1 MRRLSLLLC
10 VLVACSAEPTRPITT
25 VPVSTAT
32 AAPPTTEGATTTTA
46 PPFLMGATQE
56 WASAVASVYGP
67 ACSGDRTR
75 IPVELAGLALSGTCP
90 LNGTSV
96 MAQVSGA
103 VLASAAFG
111 DDLIFGVNYGSGFE
125 IVALR
130 MPSLGNTDGWYGT
143 VPKVVALVGA
153 DARPGEEPSVT
164 RADSLHLFGLNGAGA
179 GGLIGIPRDS
189 WVSIGGG
196 GANKINS
203 ALSLGGPDVLMST
216 LNSVS
221 GLNLGGYILTG
232 FEGFQEL
239 WGNILGGAEVEV
251 PIRIAD
257 AAAGADLQPGL
268 QYLNGPQALSFGRAR
283 KALAAGDL
291 TRQLHGGVAILGALK
306 KAQSLG
312 PLGLPTLL
320 AGSEPWIRTNIRWGD
335 LLSLS
340 ALALATPT
348 EQIGNVVV
356 PARTGSVGAAS
367 VVFLNAGAGAVFA
380 DLADGAIAPGN

>member
-10 VLVACSAEPTRPITT
+10 VLVACSGEPTRPITT
-25 VPVSTAT
+25 EPESTTTGPT
-32 AAPPTTEGATTTTA
+32 ASPTTA
-46 PPFLMGATQE
+46 PTVTTPPFLVGGLDT
-56 WASAVASVYGP
+56 WASAVANVYGP
-67 ACSGDRTR
+67 ACSGDRSKL
-75 IPVELAGLALSGTCP
+75 PLELASLAPSPDCP
-90 LNGTSV
+90 TGGIAVT
-96 MAQVSGA
+96 AQVPGA
-103 VLASAAFG
+103 ILASASFG
-111 DDLIFGVNYGSGFE
+111 EDVIFGVDYGSGFE

-130 MPSLGNTDGWYGT
+130 VPSLGNTDGWYGA

-153 DARPGEEPSVT
+153 DARPGEEPAVT
-164 RADSLHLFGLNGAGA
+164 RADSLHLFGLSGAGA

-189 WVSIGGG
+189 WVPIGGG
-196 GANKINS
+196 AANKINAS
-203 ALSLGGPDVLMST
+203 LSGGGPDLMMST

-221 GLNLGGYILTG
+221 GLSLGGYVLTG

-283 KALAAGDL
+283 KSLAAGDL
-291 TRQLHGGVAILGALK
+291 TRQLHGGLAILAALR
-306 KAQSLG
+306 KAQGLG

-320 AGSEPWIRTNIRWGD
+320 AASEPWIRTNIRWGD

-356 PARTGSVGAAS
+356 PARTGTVGTAS
-367 VVFLNAGAGAVFA
+367 VVFLNDGAGAVFA
-380 DLADGAIAPGN
+380 DLADGAIAPGT

>member
-1 MRRLSLLLC
+1 MRRLPIALILLA
-10 VLVACSAEPTRPITT
+10 ACSAEATRPITT
-25 VPVSTAT
+25 APAAT
-32 AAPPTTEGATTTTA
+32 APTTTAAATTTTTA
-46 PPFLMGATQE
+46 PPFLVGGLDT
-56 WASAVASVYGP
+56 WASAVANVYGP
-67 ACSGDRTR
+67 ACSGDRSK
-75 IPVELAGLALSGTCP
+75 IPVELASLAQSPDCP
-90 LNGTSV
+90 TGGVAVT
-96 MAQVSGA
+96 AQVSGA
-103 VLASAAFG
+103 ILASASFG
-111 DDLIFGVNYGSGFE
+111 EDIILGVDYGNGFE
-125 IVALR
+125 IVAVRL
-130 MPSLGNTDGWYGT
+130 PSLGNTDGWYGAI
-143 VPKVVALVGA
+143 PKIVAVVGA
-153 DARPGEEPSVT
+153 DARPGEDPAVT

-179 GGLIGIPRDS
+179 GGLVGIPRDS

-216 LNSVS
+216 LTSVS
-221 GLNLGGYILTG
+221 GLTLGGYVLTG

-268 QYLNGPQALSFGRAR
+268 QYLNGPQALSFSRAR
-283 KALAAGDL
+283 KSLAAGDI
-291 TRQLHGGVAILGALK
+291 TRQLHGGIAILGAMR
-306 KAQSLG
+306 KAQGLG

-320 AGSEPWIRTNIRWGD
+320 AASEPWIRTNIRWGD

-367 VVFLNAGAGAVFA
+367 VVFLTDGAPLVFA
-380 DLADGAIAPGN
+380 DLADGAIAPAP